1 MKKQLLIIGFS
12 ILSGI
17 AFSQDVAE
25 HNEKSKDVLAKVSEN
40 YQNYKSLKFTFN
52 LTINSQ
58 DINETQTGYALI
70 RNDQFYYETEERNVI
85 CNGETVWT
93 LIPDDDECYIDN
105 LSDLDN
111 AINPSEIF
119 TIWKHGFNY
128 KYLKKE
134 QNSHYIKMF
143 PQNPDKSKYHT
154 IIMKVNDESKS
165 IEQATVKTKDGVT
178 IKLTVKELTPN
189 PEINSNK
196 FTWNEN
202 DFPSIDVIDNR

>member
-12 ILSGI
+12 ILSSI
-17 AFSQDVAE
+17 AFSQNVAE
-25 HNEKSKDVLAKVSEN
+25 HNEKSKEVLAKVSEN

-111 AINPSEIF
+111 AM
-119 TIWKHGFNY
+119 
-128 KYLKKE
+128 LKNTE
-134 QNSHYIKMF
+134 LI
-143 PQNPDKSKYHT
+143 
-154 IIMKVNDESKS
+154 
-165 IEQATVKTKDGVT
+165 
-178 IKLTVKELTPN
+178 LT
-189 PEINSNK
+189 
-196 FTWNEN
+196 
-202 DFPSIDVIDNR
+202 